1 MEYWNEGDRA
11 FAFFDEDEYF
21 YPATI
26 VKIDGDDIYIR
37 FDTGE
42 EEWTSSDYLEEF
54 KVAEDEEVEC
64 KSARDDLYYDVVV
77 LDVDGD
83 RVEVEYGNETTEWT
97 TLNRLRFYIDEGWF
111 LQSCSTRL
119 ANGQTEF
126 LIIRGL

>member
-1 MEYWNEGDRA
+1 MEYWNEGNRA

-54 KVAEDEEVEC
+54 LVEPDEEVEC
-64 KSARDDLYYDVVV
+64 KSANDGLYYDVVV
-77 LDVDGD
+77 LGVDGE
-83 RVEVEYGNETTEWT
+83 RVQVEYENETTEWT
-97 TLNRLRFYIDEGWF
+97 EMNRLRFYIDE
-111 LQSCSTRL
+111 
-119 ANGQTEF
+119 
-126 LIIRGL
+126 I